1 VANAFPDHPY
11 LKGHHAPLRIEADA
25 PDLIVEGD
33 IPDDLAGIF
42 YRTGAEPLHPP
53 IGGQYHWFDG
63 DGMVYAFHIADGRVS
78 MRNRWVRTEKFLAE
92 RKAGRRLFGMF
103 GDPRSTD
110 PSVAGQRYN
119 TANTNIVLH
128 GGKLLALMEGAPAVE
143 MDPTSLATHDYLD
156 YGGTITTTFS
166 AHPTI
171 DTFSGEMLNLG
182 AMINGPTGKPEIRYD
197 LINADGAVTKTAF
210 FDAPYMC
217 PMHTFLASANW
228 VVFPFTPIETNV
240 QRAMKGGPMT
250 AWVKNRP
257 TRFALMPR
265 NGDTSRLRWLD
276 MDPRHMFH
284 ELNVWEE
291 GDKLIADVATAA
303 GTALFPFEDGSSPSH
318 AETALSLRRWTFDLS
333 GKTDVVTEEVLNDRD
348 IQFPRPD
355 DRLMTRKTRHGFAN
369 VNLTSADG
377 RVDGMDAVMRF
388 DTSTGAEDIH
398 HFGRGAAAGELIF
411 APRIGSKDEAD
422 GYAMTLVHPPHATH
436 TELAIFSAQDIAA
449 GPIARAV
456 IPYLIPSGFH
466 CNFYASDSAA
476 YQSAHLGSVPFIT

>member
-1 VANAFPDHPY
+1 MADVFPDHPY
-11 LKGHHAPLRIEADA
+11 LTGHHSPLRIEANA
-25 PDLIVEGD
+25 PDLIIHGE

-63 DGMVYAFHIADGRVS
+63 DGMVYAFHIANGRVS

-103 GDPRSTD
+103 GDPRSSD
-110 PSVAGQRYN
+110 PSVIGQRYN

-128 GGKLLALMEGAPAVE
+128 GGKLLALMEGAPPIE
-143 MDPTSLATHDYLD
+143 MDPASLDTRDYLD

-171 DTFSGEMLNLG
+171 DSFSGEMLNLG

-197 LINADGAVTKTAF
+197 VIDAQGIITKTAVF
-210 FDAPYMC
+210 ESPYMC
-217 PMHTFLASANW
+217 PMHTFLATENW
-228 VVFPFTPIETNV
+228 VVFPFTPIDV
-240 QRAMKGGPMT
+240 SVDRAMKGGPMT

-257 TRFALMPR
+257 TRLALMPR
-265 NGDTSRLRWLD
+265 NGDTSKMRWLD

-284 ELNVWEE
+284 ELNVWED
-291 GDKLIADVATAA
+291 GDQLIADVATAE
-303 GTALFPFEDGSSPSH
+303 GTALFPFEDGSTPSH
-318 AETALSLRRWTFDLS
+318 ADTTLSLRRWTFDLS
-333 GKTDVVTEEVLNDRD
+333 GKTDAVKEEMLNDRD

-355 DRLMTRKTRHGFAN
+355 DRFMTRKSRHGFAN

-388 DTSTGAEDIH
+388 DTLTGAEDIY
-398 HFGRGAAAGELIF
+398 HFGKGAAAGELIF
-411 APRIGSKDEAD
+411 APRIGSADEAD
-422 GYAMTLVHPPHATH
+422 GYAITLVHPANSSH
-436 TELAIFSAQDIAA
+436 TELVVFEAQNIAA

-456 IPYLIPSGFH
+456 IPYRIPSGFH
-466 CNFYASDSAA
+466 CNYYSEESAA
-476 YQSAHLGSVPFIT
+476 YQATNLNSLAFW